1 MIAQKD
7 FNLLVSYLCERIAR
21 QLMLAVAFIVI
32 FMSSNNIMTKGVLRG
47 GGDTRF
53 LMIADILFLWVVS
66 IPLGALAGLVLHLP
80 PFWIYVCLKL
90 DQIIKAFWCVTRL
103 RSKKWI
109 KAIHGAKESKPPA
122 KPGA

>member
-109 KAIHGAKESKPPA
+109 KAIHGAKE
-122 KPGA
+122 